1 MSGLARARRL
11 APGDCRQGLVFAVTR
26 GGLASGA
33 ASADASKRPRR
44 EGLRGAPRAAW
55 ALQSVPGNGLR
66 QAPPRSTRHTFLEPN
81 MTTSTVAAARPQPGL
96 HATPPEPVLNATQ
109 VLGMGQG
116 VVAAYS
122 AFNGKEYSAPSGWTQ
137 AGSLT
142 AWVPRKG
149 GVAEAFGLWFTS
161 NADPAT
167 AMLALRGTVTAAD
180 TSADEQYRTTSFTP
194 YSGTSL
200 SPVPQV
206 HSGFWGI
213 YTGTSSSVP
222 QSMQAQVF
230 AWLKANGIQTLF
242 VTGHS
247 LGGGLAEFLAL
258 DLAVSQPSLS
268 VTTVTFAAPKAGLA
282 DSWGAAYAR
291 YVTNPATVRVVNQY
305 DVVPTLP
312 PSWLAPNYTQ
322 VGVEFSVLFYNAP
335 HDTSTQEA
343 TLRHE
348 MDNHLTVLTHAL
360 PATPQ
365 LYVGSFPDG
374 VYTNSQ
380 GAPLQDTSVEPTADA
395 VAAAQASAK
404 ALPQRPVARPPDR
417 QVAAK

>member
-1 MSGLARARRL
+1 
-11 APGDCRQGLVFAVTR
+11 
-26 GGLASGA
+26 
-33 ASADASKRPRR
+33 
-44 EGLRGAPRAAW
+44 
-55 ALQSVPGNGLR
+55 
-66 QAPPRSTRHTFLEPN
+66 
-81 MTTSTVAAARPQPGL
+81 MTTSTVAAIRPQPSL
-96 HATPPEPVLNATQ
+96 LATPPEPVLNATQ

-137 AGSLT
+137 VGSLT
-142 AWVPRKG
+142 AWVPQKG

-161 NADPAT
+161 NADSTT
-167 AMLALRGTVTAAD
+167 AMLALRGTVTSAD
-180 TSADEQYRTTSFTP
+180 TSADEQYATTSFAP

-213 YTGTSSSVP
+213 YTGASSSVP

-230 AWLKANGIQTLF
+230 AWLKANNIQTLY

-268 VTTVTFAAPKAGLA
+268 VTTVTFAAPMAGLA
-282 DSWGAAYAR
+282 DSWGTAYTQ
-291 YVTNPATVRVVNQY
+291 YVTSPATVRVVNQY

-322 VGVEFSVLFYNAP
+322 VGVEFAVLFYNTLG
-335 HDTSTQEA
+335 DTSTQEA
-343 TLRHE
+343 TIRHE
-348 MDNHLTVLTHAL
+348 MDNHLTVLTQAL

-365 LYVGSFPDG
+365 IYVGAFPDG
-374 VYTNSQ
+374 VYTDSQ
-380 GAPLQDTSVEPTADA
+380 GKPLQDTSVAPTADT
-395 VAAAQASAK
+395 VTAAKASVK
-404 ALPQRPVARPPDR
+404 ALPQRPVAQPPDR
-417 QVAAK
+417 RVATK